1 MRSLEQLEVDQLGA
15 DAMFVMFVS
24 DILCMFFWFV
34 FGRSKQTLSND
45 WTDANFSSLE
55 AEDLKRIGLGWK

>member
-1 MRSLEQLEVDQLGA
+1 MRSLEQLELDQLGA
-15 DAMFVMFVS
+15 DAMFVMFVF
-24 DILCMFFWFV
+24 DIPCMFV

-55 AEDLKRIGLGWK
+55 AEDLERIGLGWK

>member
-1 MRSLEQLEVDQLGA
+1 
-15 DAMFVMFVS
+15 MFVMFVF
-24 DILCMFFWFV
+24 DILCMFV

-55 AEDLKRIGLGWK
+55 AEDLERIGLGWK